1 MHGGLFVQA
10 RQSIA
15 YVRYAKPWQ
24 QALLSGALVLGGVAL
39 IALGYLI
46 GLAPAA
52 LGILFVR
59 PTIGNRLRSRRSRRR
74 KRSG

>member
-1 MHGGLFVQA
+1 MHGGLLVQV

-24 QALLSGALVLGGVAL
+24 QALLSGVLVLGGVAL

-59 PTIGNRLRSRRSRRR
+59 ATIGNRLCPRRSRRR
-74 KRSG
+74 KQSG